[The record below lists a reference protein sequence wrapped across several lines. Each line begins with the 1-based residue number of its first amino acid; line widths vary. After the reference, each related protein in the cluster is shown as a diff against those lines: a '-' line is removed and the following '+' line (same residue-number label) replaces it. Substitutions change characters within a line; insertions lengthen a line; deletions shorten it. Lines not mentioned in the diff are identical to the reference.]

1 MAATIINLPQGTIT
15 AGSTVPFYDP
25 NNGADRRCSVTELAT
40 LLQTLLTT
48 SAPMAQ
54 YSAPAATGFSVT
66 VAPAVSGQSVLLLL
80 TPAAGYAAG
89 TIVLPAVATCVDGQ
103 EVSCTCTQSVGTL
116 TTSGN
121 GATVNGA
128 PSSLAANGFFKL
140 RFDGVFGAWYRV
152 G

>member
-1 MAATIINLPQGTIT
+1 MATIVNMPQGEIT
-15 AGSTVPFYDP
+15 AGSTLPFYDP
-25 NNGADRRCSVTELAT
+25 ANGADRRVSVTDLAV
-40 LLQTLLTT
+40 LLQTLLSS
-48 SAPMAQ
+48 SAPAAQ

-66 VAPAVSGQSVLLLL
+66 VAPAVAGQSTWLLL

-89 TIVLPAVATCVDGQ
+89 TVVMPDSATAVDGQ
-103 EVSCTCTQSVGTL
+103 EVSCTCTQSVATL
-116 TTSGN
+116 TVSGN

-128 PSSLAANGFFKL
+128 PASLSANGFFKL

>member
-1 MAATIINLPQGTIT
+1 MATIINLPQGTIT
-15 AGSTVPFYDP
+15 AASTLPFYDP
-25 NNGADRRCSVTELAT
+25 NNGADRRGSVTELAA
-40 LLQTLLTT
+40 LLQTLM
-48 SAPMAQ
+48 SAPAPLAQ
-54 YSAPAATGFSVT
+54 YSAPVATGFSVT
-66 VAPAVSGQSVLLLL
+66 VAPAVAGKSVLLLL

-89 TIVLPAVATCVDGQ
+89 TVVLPAVATAVDGQ

-116 TTSGN
+116 TTNGN

-128 PSSLAANGFFKL
+128 PTSLAANGFFTL

>member
-1 MAATIINLPQGTIT
+1 VATIINLPQGSIT
-15 AGSTVPFYDP
+15 AGSTLPFYDP
-25 NNGADRRCSVTELAT
+25 ANGADRRVSVTEFAA
-40 LLQTLLTT
+40 LLQTLLTA
-48 SAPMAQ
+48 SAPLAQ

-66 VAPAVSGQSVLLLL
+66 IAPAVAGQSVLLLL

-89 TIVLPAVATCVDGQ
+89 TVVLPSSATAVDGQ

-116 TTSGN
+116 TVSGN

-128 PSSLAANGFFKL
+128 PASLSANGFFKL

>member
-1 MAATIINLPQGTIT
+1 MATIINLQQGAIT
-15 AGSTVPFYDP
+15 AGSTLPFYDQ
-25 NNGADRRCSVTELAT
+25 NNGADRRVSVTEFCA
-40 LLQTLLTT
+40 LLQTLLSA
-48 SAPMAQ
+48 SAPLAQ

-66 VAPAVSGQSVLLLL
+66 VAPAVSGQSTWLLL

-89 TIVLPAVATCVDGQ
+89 TVVLPASSTAVDGQ
-103 EVSCTCTQSVGTL
+103 EISVTCTQSVGTL

-128 PSSLAANGFFKL
+128 PTSLSANGFFKL

>member
-1 MAATIINLPQGTIT
+1 VATIINLPQGSIT
-15 AGSTVPFYDP
+15 AGSTLPFYDP
-25 NNGADRRCSVTELAT
+25 ANGADRRASVTEFAA
-40 LLQTLLTT
+40 LLQTLLAA
-48 SAPMAQ
+48 SAPLAQ

-66 VAPAVSGQSVLLLL
+66 VAPAVAGQSVLLLL

-89 TIVLPAVATCVDGQ
+89 TVVLPSSATAVDGQ
-103 EVSCTCTQSVGTL
+103 EVSCACTQSVGTL
-116 TTSGN
+116 TVSGN

-128 PSSLAANGFFKL
+128 PASLSANGFFKL

>member
-1 MAATIINLPQGTIT
+1 MATIINLPQGSIT
-15 AGSTVPFYDP
+15 AGSTLPFYDP
-25 NNGADRRCSVTELAT
+25 NNGADRRVSVTEFAA
-40 LLQTLLTT
+40 LLQTLLTA
-48 SAPMAQ
+48 SAPLAQ

-66 VAPAVSGQSVLLLL
+66 VAPAVAGQSVLLLL

-89 TIVLPAVATCVDGQ
+89 TVVLPAVATAVDGQ

-116 TTSGN
+116 TVSGN
-121 GATVNGA
+121 GATVNGTPTA
-128 PSSLAANGFFKL
+128 LSANGFFKL